1 MGENK
6 TGCLIIT
13 LLVLGGVLLCIT
25 FAISDIR
32 PELNTVM
39 FIIGAVII
47 AVFGFIIANI
57 D

>member
-1 MGENK
+1 M
-6 TGCLIIT
+6 
-13 LLVLGGVLLCIT
+13 CIT